1 MKTKDIK
8 SLHTCLL
15 KMNLVTRAICIEK
28 RRQQASILCK
38 KVEDF
43 LTVCSEYTGVN
54 SVKLTTFAFRD
65 PDFSECSFTSFAI
78 SCFLNA
84 SRSLPL
90 VLFKTS
96 PREELFSSFKLE
108 SLYSPSH
115 SIPVF
120 RSYLF
125 PGRKKFDP
133 YKLAELN

>member
-1 MKTKDIK
+1 
-8 SLHTCLL
+8 
-15 KMNLVTRAICIEK
+15 MNLVTLAICIEK

-65 PDFSECSFTSFAI
+65 PDFSECSFTFFAI